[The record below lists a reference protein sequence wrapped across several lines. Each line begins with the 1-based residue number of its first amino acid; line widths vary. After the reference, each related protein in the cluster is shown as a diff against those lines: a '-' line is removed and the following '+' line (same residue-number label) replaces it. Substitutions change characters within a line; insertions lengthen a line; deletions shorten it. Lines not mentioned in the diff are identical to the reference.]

1 MLGFLSARAITG
13 LETVVAGVY
22 RRSISVAGR
31 HGWVSVEPGVGD
43 WLEVTVDFPE
53 PAAMPEIER
62 RLRRMFDLDAVPEV
76 INAQLSQAPLMA
88 QLVAARPGLRLPGTW
103 DGLELAMRAVL
114 GQQITVVAAI
124 RLAGKLVAQYGQAVQ
139 TPHAGIT
146 HLFPTPEVL
155 AAADLATL
163 GMPKARGRT
172 LSGVAQ
178 ALLDDPQLF
187 QPKASLKDGVAR
199 LVAQYGQALQ
209 TPHAGITH
217 LFPTPEVLAAADLA
231 TLGMPKARGRTLSG
245 VAQALLDDPQLF
257 QPKASLKDGVARLV
271 ALPGIGEWT
280 AQYIAMRQLREADAF
295 APGDIGLINALAALE
310 GGPVSARQLL
320 ARAEAWRPLRAYAAQ
335 HLWTSLNRGD

>member
-1 MLGFLSARAITG
+1 MRLAYQPPYDWAAMLGFLSVRAITG

-22 RRSISVAGR
+22 RRSISVAGI
-31 HGWVSVEPGVGD
+31 HGWISVEPGAGD

-53 PAAMPEIER
+53 PGAMPEIER

-76 INAQLSQAPLMA
+76 INAQLSQDPLMA

-103 DGLELAMRAVL
+103 DGLELAIRAVL

-124 RLAGKLVAQYGQAVQ
+124 RLAGK
-139 TPHAGIT
+139 
-146 HLFPTPEVL
+146 
-155 AAADLATL
+155 
-163 GMPKARGRT
+163 
-172 LSGVAQ
+172 
-178 ALLDDPQLF
+178 
-187 QPKASLKDGVAR
+187 

-295 APGDIGLINALAALE
+295 ATGDIGLINALAALE

-335 HLWTSLNRGD
+335 HLWTSLNRKD

>member
-1 MLGFLSARAITG
+1 MRLAYQPPYDWAAMLGFLSARAITG

-31 HGWVSVEPGVGD
+31 HGWISVEPGAGD

-76 INAQLSQAPLMA
+76 INAQLAQDPLMA

-114 GQQITVVAAI
+114 GQQISVVAAI
-124 RLAGKLVAQYGQAVQ
+124 RLAGKLVAQYGQALP

-187 QPKASLKDGVAR
+187 QPKASLK
-199 LVAQYGQALQ
+199 
-209 TPHAGITH
+209 
-217 LFPTPEVLAAADLA
+217 E
-231 TLGMPKARGRTLSG
+231 
-245 VAQALLDDPQLF
+245 
-257 QPKASLKDGVARLV
+257 GVARLV

-280 AQYIAMRQLREADAF
+280 AQYIAMRQLREVDAF
-295 APGDIGLINALAALE
+295 ATGDIGLINALAALE

-335 HLWTSLNRGD
+335 HLWTTL

>member
-1 MLGFLSARAITG
+1 MLGFLSVRAITG

-22 RRSISVAGR
+22 RRSISVAGI
-31 HGWVSVEPGVGD
+31 HGWISVEPGAGD

-53 PAAMPEIER
+53 PGAMPEIER

-76 INAQLSQAPLMA
+76 INAKLAQDPLMA

-103 DGLELAMRAVL
+103 DGLELAIRAVL

-124 RLAGKLVAQYGQAVQ
+124 RLAGKLVAQYGQALS

-187 QPKASLKDGVAR
+187 EPKASL
-199 LVAQYGQALQ
+199 Q
-209 TPHAGITH
+209 
-217 LFPTPEVLAAADLA
+217 
-231 TLGMPKARGRTLSG
+231 
-245 VAQALLDDPQLF
+245 
-257 QPKASLKDGVARLV
+257 DGVARLV

-280 AQYIAMRQLREADAF
+280 AQYIAMRQLREVDAF
-295 APGDIGLINALAALE
+295 ASGDIGLINALAALE

>member
-1 MLGFLSARAITG
+1 MRLAYQPPYDWAAMLGFLSARAITG

-22 RRSISVAGR
+22 RRSINVAGR
-31 HGWVSVEPGVGD
+31 HGWVSLEPGAGD

-76 INAQLSQAPLMA
+76 INAQLSQDPLMA

-103 DGLELAMRAVL
+103 DGLELAIRAVL

-124 RLAGKLVAQYGQAVQ
+124 RLAGK
-139 TPHAGIT
+139 
-146 HLFPTPEVL
+146 
-155 AAADLATL
+155 
-163 GMPKARGRT
+163 
-172 LSGVAQ
+172 
-178 ALLDDPQLF
+178 
-187 QPKASLKDGVAR
+187 

-257 QPKASLKDGVARLV
+257 EPKASLQDGVARLV

-295 APGDIGLINALAALE
+295 ASGDIGLINALAALE

-320 ARAEAWRPLRAYAAQ
+320 ARADAWRPLRAYAAQ
-335 HLWTSLNRGD
+335 HLWTTL